1 MTMMTV
7 VTMIYLPGESTVI
20 IVTTVMEMGVLLEK
34 LPENTYLNPK
44 KIEIKKGSDFEG
56 FEN

>member
-1 MTMMTV
+1 
-7 VTMIYLPGESTVI
+7 MIYLPGESTVI

-34 LPENTYLNPK
+34 MPENTYLNPK

-56 FEN
+56 FENSAQGLRI

>member
-20 IVTTVMEMGVLLEK
+20 IVTTVMERGVVLEK
-34 LPENTYLNPK
+34 IT
-44 KIEIKKGSDFEG
+44 
-56 FEN
+56 

>member
-20 IVTTVMEMGVLLEK
+20 IVTTVMERGVLLV
-34 LPENTYLNPK
+34 
-44 KIEIKKGSDFEG
+44 KIA
-56 FEN
+56 

>member
-7 VTMIYLPGESTVI
+7 VTMTYPTGGSVVI

-34 LPENTYLNPK
+34 
-44 KIEIKKGSDFEG
+44 IA
-56 FEN
+56 

>member
-20 IVTTVMEMGVLLEK
+20 IVTTVMEIGVLLG
-34 LPENTYLNPK
+34 
-44 KIEIKKGSDFEG
+44 KIA
-56 FEN
+56 

>member
-20 IVTTVMEMGVLLEK
+20 IVTTVMEMGALLG
-34 LPENTYLNPK
+34 
-44 KIEIKKGSDFEG
+44 KIA
-56 FEN
+56 

>member
-7 VTMIYLPGESTVI
+7 VTMTYPPGENAVI

-34 LPENTYLNPK
+34 
-44 KIEIKKGSDFEG
+44 IA
-56 FEN
+56 

>member
-7 VTMIYLPGESTVI
+7 VTMTYPTGESAVI

-34 LPENTYLNPK
+34 
-44 KIEIKKGSDFEG
+44 IA
-56 FEN
+56 

>member
-20 IVTTVMEMGVLLEK
+20 IVTTVMEMGAFLEK
-34 LPENTYLNPK
+34 
-44 KIEIKKGSDFEG
+44 IA
-56 FEN
+56 

>member
-20 IVTTVMEMGVLLEK
+20 IVTTVMEWGVLLEK
-34 LPENTYLNPK
+34 IT
-44 KIEIKKGSDFEG
+44 
-56 FEN
+56 